1 MEKVVL
7 ICIVYSV
14 VLFLIDC
21 FKVYIIFD
29 IVDVYM
35 VIMYMFYYFKKMIVI
50 VIEIIGIYCVI
61 YVCMCN
67 FFFFLIG
74 KDGCV

>member
-35 VIMYMFYYFKKMIVI
+35 VIMYMFYYF
-50 VIEIIGIYCVI
+50 
-61 YVCMCN
+61 
-67 FFFFLIG
+67 
-74 KDGCV
+74 